1 MKVLSVVGTRPEA
14 VKMAPV
20 LRAMAAEPAITSRLC
35 LSGQHGRLAREPLRF
50 FGITPDRCLS
60 LDRTCHLADAVA
72 HMALKIGRVIE
83 GEKPDRVLVHGDT
96 ATAAAAAQAA
106 YFRRIPVAHVE
117 AGLRSFRRDMPW
129 PEETIRCLIDD
140 QSDLLFAPTPAARDN
155 LLAERSGGRILVT
168 GNTGIDA
175 LQLGMEQLGRR
186 ARARAGGARKLIL
199 VTGHRREN
207 IGAPLHDVCDALL
220 ALARR
225 GDADIVLP
233 VHPNREVAALVHERL
248 ASSARIQL
256 VPPLGYGTFL
266 SLLRRADLVL
276 SDSGGVQEEAVAL
289 GRPLLSLREA
299 TEGGEA
305 LLAPGTELTGTDPG
319 RILDGA
325 ERALALPRVDVQRV
339 LPNPFGD
346 GRASHRIIQTLLEQP
361 VAEFHHPAELHVAE
375 HGSHPAAA

>member
-1 MKVLSVVGTRPEA
+1 MKVLSVIGTRPEA
-14 VKMAPV
+14 VKMAPA
-20 LRAMAAEPAITSRLC
+20 LRALAAEPGITSRLS

-50 FGITPDRCLS
+50 FGITPDHCLT
-60 LDRTCHLADAVA
+60 LNRTYHLADAVA
-72 HMALKIGRVIE
+72 HMALKIGEVIDE
-83 GEKPDRVLVHGDT
+83 EKPDRVLVHGDT

-106 YFRRIPVAHVE
+106 YFRRIPVGHVE

-175 LQLGMEQLGRR
+175 LQLGMEQLDRKAKDR
-186 ARARAGGARKLIL
+186 APSKRKLIL

-220 ALARR
+220 VLARR

-233 VHPNREVAALVHERL
+233 VHPNREVAMLIRERL
-248 ASSARIQL
+248 ASSARVRL

-289 GRPLLSLREA
+289 GRPLLILREA
-299 TEGGEA
+299 TERGEA
-305 LLAPGTELTGTDPG
+305 LLAPGTELTGTDPL
-319 RILDGA
+319 RILAGA
-325 ERALALPRVDVQRV
+325 ERALALPRVDVRRV

-346 GRASHRIIQTLLEQP
+346 GLAAQRIVQTLLDRP
-361 VAEFHHPAELHVAE
+361 VAEFNHPAELHLAE
-375 HGSHPAAA
+375 HGPQPAAA